1 MQSTHLLNTQQ
12 RPNPHL
18 PSHLMTRDRNEEE
31 VSLIRIIRTESTISN
46 ILEEVTLAGVLAGEL
61 PGRLVKRIGIPIR
74 IYIHLEILLH
84 LPIIQPKN
92 LRRMINIRKWRILL
106 LNQMFHSA
114 NHLHSS
120 PTQKQHNQN
129 S

>member
-1 MQSTHLLNTQQ
+1 
-12 RPNPHL
+12 
-18 PSHLMTRDRNEEE
+18 MTRDRNEEE

-114 NHLHSS
+114 NHLRRRRGIEGRVM
-120 PTQKQHNQN
+120 KRRVEGFEGNVGK
-129 S
+129 